1 MTRPSAEPPDEA
13 PPPEA
18 TRRAVLLGAAATVVA
33 TSTDMPALEQDA
45 GRGKPFDDGT
55 YFDDGY
61 GWVD

>member
-13 PPPEA
+13 APPEA

-33 TSTDMPALEQDA
+33 SSTDVPALEQDVA
-45 GRGKPFDDGT
+45 RGEPFDDGT
-55 YFDDGY
+55 FFDDGY

>member
-13 PPPEA
+13 APPEA

-33 TSTDMPALEQDA
+33 SSTDVPALEQDD
-45 GRGKPFDDGT
+45 GRGEPFDDGT
-55 YFDDGY
+55 FFDDGY